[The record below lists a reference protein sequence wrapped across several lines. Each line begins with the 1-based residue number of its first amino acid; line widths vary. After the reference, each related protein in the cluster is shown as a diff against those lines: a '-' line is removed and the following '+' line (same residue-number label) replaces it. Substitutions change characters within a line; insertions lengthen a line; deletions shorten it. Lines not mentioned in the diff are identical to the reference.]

1 MAGIEY
7 CSCSWEDNKYNR
19 SSALVLY
26 MGTAVVVLCLNSWS
40 AGWEWALKLPLSWG
54 CNKHRETH
62 CMWMEMVYISEKWK
76 IPGGNTRLKRNVNLL
91 PLAGDKTPLK
101 TSKLCLDDWF
111 LRKGKLGL
119 ERGKRKKWCAGRGT
133 WGDRACSK
141 SALGAAD
148 QQPPSGSLRLLFSF
162 QHL

>member
-1 MAGIEY
+1 
-7 CSCSWEDNKYNR
+7 
-19 SSALVLY
+19 

-40 AGWEWALKLPLSWG
+40 AGWEWAPKLPLSWG

-62 CMWMEMVYISEKWK
+62 CMWMEMVDISEKWK

-101 TSKLCLDDWF
+101 TSKLCLFYFFSSHPRLHSLRIIDQEDWF